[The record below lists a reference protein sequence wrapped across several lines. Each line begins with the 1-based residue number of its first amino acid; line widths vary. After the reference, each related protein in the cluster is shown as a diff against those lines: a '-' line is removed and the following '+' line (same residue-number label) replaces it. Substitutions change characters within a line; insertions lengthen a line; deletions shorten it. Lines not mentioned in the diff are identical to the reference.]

1 MPILIDAE
9 KLKRE
14 IKSLCN
20 PYGKPSIGFE
30 DGKKMLDLIDRQPTV
45 EAVPVRHG
53 RWVQVTDEDHK
64 VMAIHECSECGNAVN
79 MPKDYHDPFCLYC
92 GAKMDEGVTK

>member
-53 RWVQVTDEDHK
+53 RWIMEKDGYRYMMVCSV
-64 VMAIHECSECGNAVN
+64 CSEGYLG
-79 MPKDYHDPFCLYC
+79 MPETNYCPNC
-92 GAKMDEGVTK
+92 GAKMDKGVTK